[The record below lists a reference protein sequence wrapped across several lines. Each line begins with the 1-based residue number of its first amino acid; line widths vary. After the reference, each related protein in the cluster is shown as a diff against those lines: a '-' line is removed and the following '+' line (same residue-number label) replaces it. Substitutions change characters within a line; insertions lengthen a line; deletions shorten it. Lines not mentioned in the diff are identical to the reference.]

1 VSTKISID
9 EAIGRVATTSLDV
22 DDRIIASMITTLHL
36 LKDLGFNHI
45 SKGDKYDQGQ
55 HKPKSL

>member
-1 VSTKISID
+1 
-9 EAIGRVATTSLDV
+9 
-22 DDRIIASMITTLHL
+22 MITTLHL